1 MIFHSVPKLIQYL
14 YPSRIWRKNDS
25 EEEIFLTFDDGPVRG
40 VTEFVLNELEKR
52 AMKATFFMVGAN
64 VLKNPELA
72 KEVAARGH
80 GIGNHTQHHLNGW
93 KTPLEDYLNDFKK
106 CDHVLE
112 EVLGFEP
119 RLFRPPYGKMTGGQA
134 KIIQKS
140 HELIMWNVLTGDY
153 DQDLPAHQLVSKT
166 VKWMAP
172 GAIVVL
178 HDQEKT
184 KSVMKKILPEILDFI
199 TDSGYQTAVL

>member
-80 GIGNHTQHHLNGW
+80 GIGNHTQHH
-93 KTPLEDYLNDFKK
+93 
-106 CDHVLE
+106 DHVLE